1 MRAAVLDVLANHGRQ
16 VVRVPHLRESLM
28 ESLVFTLEDPRH
40 FGTAV
45 VANRLRFLDQLPD
58 QVSIPAALCDL
69 LKRKETLSMVRG
81 PSLEN
86 LSRLAAR
93 HESLRHG
100 LFVHLEGPDP
110 SVRAKLPQVLLRA
123 NSPLETVKGPIS
135 ELSLLP

>member
-1 MRAAVLDVLANHGRQ
+1 MRDPQFEVRAAVLDVLANHGRQ

-58 QVSIPAALCDL
+58 QVSIPAAAFCDL

-81 PSLEN
+81 TEP
-86 LSRLAAR
+86 R
-93 HESLRHG
+93 
-100 LFVHLEGPDP
+100 
-110 SVRAKLPQVLLRA
+110 K
-123 NSPLETVKGPIS
+123 T
-135 ELSLLP
+135 